1 MLQIKDLYY
10 SIGDLKLLKGID
22 WFIPR
27 GKRVGLIGSNGSGK
41 TTLLKIMVGM
51 IQPDKGHI
59 LKPKNCNIGY
69 LPQEEIDIKDGI
81 LLDSVME
88 ACKEIHFLDQKIKN
102 LNNILDSKSQQDEML
117 LKQLGEY
124 EHRYEALG
132 GYDLENKAKAML
144 TGLGFREIDFNKH
157 LSQFSGGWR
166 MRAYLI
172 GMLLQDPD
180 LLLLDEP
187 TNHLDLSALEW
198 LEQYLIDFSG
208 TIVIVSHDRFF
219 MDRLVQN
226 IYELHQGH
234 LDYYAGNYS
243 YYEKEKKKREELFE
257 KKFENQQSEIKR
269 QEKFIQRFRY
279 KASKASQVQSRIKK
293 LQKMNKIETPTQM
306 KKFDFHLEV
315 PVRSYKDVLKIQ
327 NLSFKYDKRWVLE
340 NINLYICRSEKIA
353 LVGDNGV
360 GKTTL
365 TRLIAGNLIP
375 QKGTIELGKRTRIGY
390 YAQHQAFDLNPNATV
405 FEEVV
410 GSVSTR
416 YIPQIREA
424 LGLFQFSGD
433 AINKK
438 ISVLSGGEKAR
449 VSLVKILLSEVN
461 FLIMDEPTNHLDIN
475 SLEAL
480 EKALKSYN
488 GTLIVI
494 SHDRFFLDKLVSRVV
509 EIKDKKVNEYS
520 GNYSYYLEKR
530 PSLEGFAESSRIEK
544 AEDFKKKKKT
554 KIQKRIE
561 AEKRQKISKER
572 NKLEEEI
579 YSAEKR
585 IEYLESRQEEIK
597 NIFCLEDTHKNGQYV
612 VFLQKELGEIE
623 KELQGLYRFWEEKSK
638 TLDELLKM

>member
-10 SIGDLKLLKGID
+10 SIGDLILLKGID

-27 GKRVGLIGSNGSGK
+27 GKRIGLIGSNGSGK

-88 ACKEIHFLDQKIKN
+88 TCKEIHFLDQKIKN
-102 LNNILDSKSQQDEML
+102 LNNILDSRPQEDERL

-124 EHRYEALG
+124 EHRYEVLG
-132 GYDLENKAKAML
+132 GYNLESKTKAML

-166 MRAYLI
+166 MRAYLV

-226 IYELHQGH
+226 IYELNQGR

-257 KKFENQQSEIKR
+257 KKSKNQQSEIKR

-293 LQKMNKIETPTQM
+293 LQKMNKIETPIQM
-306 KKFDFHLEV
+306 KKLDFHLEV
-315 PVRSYKDVLKIQ
+315 LVRSYKDVLKIQ

-340 NINLYICRSEKIA
+340 NINLHICRGEKIA
-353 LVGDNGV
+353 LVGENGV

-365 TRLIAGNLIP
+365 TRLIAGNLTP
-375 QKGTIELGKRTRIGY
+375 QKGIIELGKRTKIGY
-390 YAQHQAFDLNPNATV
+390 YAQHQAFDLDPNATV

-410 GSVSTR
+410 GQVSTR
-416 YIPQIREA
+416 YISKIKEA

-433 AINKK
+433 TINKK

-480 EKALKSYN
+480 EKALKGYN

-509 EIKDKKVNEYS
+509 EIKDKKVNEYL

-530 PSLEGFAESSRIEK
+530 PSLEGFAESRRIEK
-544 AEDFKKKKKT
+544 TEDFKKMKKT

-561 AEKRQKISKER
+561 AEKRQRISKER
-572 NKLEEEI
+572 NELEEEI
-579 YSAEKR
+579 SSAEKR
-585 IEYLESRQEEIK
+585 IGYLESRQEEIK
-597 NIFCLEDTHKNGQYV
+597 NIFCLENTHKNGQYV
-612 VFLQKELGEIE
+612 AFLQKELGEIK
-623 KELQGLYRFWEEKSK
+623 KELRRLYRFWEEKSK